1 MSLNSVFIL
10 IINYYYMKKNIL
22 SLKSLLFGLLILLG
36 AYQQVK
42 AQVYLLENFDSTF
55 VGVPG
60 APPGWTQTR
69 FDYWGN
75 GTPTAINIAGP
86 KDWQRN
92 RLVSTGIWSS
102 QSFGTIPA
110 AAVTDSGA
118 LWLEDYNFGTQTN
131 MLSRRLESPT
141 VNLATS
147 TSPYLRFNMFFAQ
160 NSNYTYPIIVM
171 ASNDNGATWKSIM
184 HVQPNADVVTTTT
197 TGAGTMNASTPWSK
211 ITVKIPDAY
220 KVANAKFAFYRNNPY
235 SFSSNPFID
244 SLTIEEF
251 TPTTIT
257 SAQSGNWSNPTT
269 WVGGIVPTANNHV
282 VIDSTHTVTSNVNI
296 SRMQDL
302 TINGGTFIYFST
314 ATNTVSQIFG
324 NLTISGGGTF
334 NLGTSTSTSVSRW
347 LYVGGNIN
355 NYGIL
360 NMGTSTAA
368 TLYLTG
374 GASSVFSNNGTI
386 TNNYISSIYFANSSG
401 TVFDATM
408 TNNVVIRN
416 SLFLIDGPVAPNGKL
431 VVGITANTMT
441 ITRGCERAF
450 FTQRPIYPALGTALR
465 SVTYGGG
472 TNGNPTMGIFYK
484 DTIFV
489 GNETD
494 TLSTGVHFIR
504 GTFTMFTQN
513 HVKLRNPLQIGDT
526 VGRTTLLTATN
537 AGGATTFSRG
547 ILFTDDVNILTVG
560 PIGNG
565 SAGIAPSLNT
575 VTPPTSHGS
584 YVIGPI
590 RFVRPLAGTLTST
603 FSVPLGYG
611 AEYLQLSNPN
621 NTRRYMQITAGGGW
635 AGQIITARA
644 LTNPSGTVNAPQS
657 SLLTNKLYRLSLQPG
672 QNLPATSTVLIST
685 SEEAGG
691 VINRDV
697 LLGNQDQLFIMQS
710 TSPTGP
716 WTARSLIAGAG
727 AFVPNAI
734 YTRTT
739 AATAPGPV
747 SGNGEFFAWGTTA
760 PFMNFQNGDVS
771 RETAPVSIGAQD
783 MAMLRVR
790 VNVNGQIPT
799 RVTRLNFNTTGTTR
813 LAAISSAKIYYTG
826 NSNSFSTTTQFGS
839 TITAPSGNIALTGD
853 QVLVNGDNYFWIAY
867 NVASGALIG
876 DSLRANLDSIVVF
889 DTARV
894 LVTTPTAGFRVVS
907 TPMTFVSAN
916 AEQLNLSKVEVG
928 APNAEILRL
937 AVTMS
942 ATGAPIPASSFALTT
957 DGSANPSGNIANA
970 RVYYTGSNPNFST
983 ASLIGTTLNPNGA
996 FAISG
1001 SQNLANGVNYFW
1013 LSYGIRTTATIGDS
1027 VDGTWD
1033 SVTVGGISRIVTN
1046 NNPSGSRLIRAAYC
1060 PSAATS
1066 TADEEIWNVT
1076 IGSLNNTSNCAT
1088 LAPGPG
1094 SVNSFYSNYSGFLA
1108 APNIAAGVNT
1118 PFSVNAASC
1127 GGNFTSRVAIFID
1140 YNQNGIFDLPGEEA
1154 HLSPTFTSSTIGA
1167 AIRTGTINIP
1177 CSATPGL
1184 TRMRVVLVETT
1195 GAINPCG
1202 TYTWGETEDY
1212 DINIVNQNPVYL
1224 SSTTVQQTGTT
1235 SAGATDVRILRIPVV
1250 TSASPC
1256 IPGTANEFRFRTNGT
1271 TSAANIATAK
1281 LYYTGSSSVFNIN
1294 KLSGSAI
1301 SPAGNFTITTA
1312 DTLIN
1317 DTNYYWLAYDVS
1329 LTAPNANVLDA
1340 IFDSVLVYGNWQ
1352 LPVVSNPT
1360 GNVLISSPMTYVGS
1374 STIHPDLGM
1383 VERPSSNNRMLR
1395 IMVRMSSAG
1404 APVSLTQI
1412 NLDANG
1418 GGDDTSNIEN
1428 VKIFATGSNP
1438 NFSIANQFGSTFVQT
1453 TPTANKYGAFNITG
1467 LQTLL
1472 NDTNYFWVTYNI
1484 KATAIL
1490 FDSVDVECTGLTIA
1504 GTPQIPSV
1512 TAPAGNRK
1520 IRAVYCASNATSAAD
1535 EEIWNVTIGT
1545 LNNTS
1550 NCTTLAP
1557 GANSA
1562 VSLYSNYSGFVAAP
1576 NLPAGVN
1583 IPFSVNAASCGGNF
1597 TSRVAIFIDY
1607 NQNGTFDLPGE
1618 QAYIT
1623 PTSFVSSNAGTAIQT
1638 GSINIPCTATPG
1650 VTRMRV
1656 ILVETIGAI
1665 TPCGTYTWGET
1676 EDYDINIV
1684 NSAPVYNASNTLQQT
1699 GTTSAGATDVRI
1711 LRIPIKVSSSACT
1724 PGTVTQF
1731 NFRTTGTTA
1740 VANIL
1745 DAKLYSTGSSNVF
1758 NTSKLVG
1765 SASTPSGNFSIT
1777 TNDTLINDTNNY
1789 WLTYDVSLTAAN
1801 NNVLDAIFDSAQ
1813 VYTNWV
1819 QPIVANPAGNVL
1831 ISSPVTYVSS
1841 SAAHMELS
1849 MVETNSTNNR
1859 MLRVMVR
1866 MSSAGAPVSATQIN
1880 LDAAGGGND
1889 TSNIANAKVFFTGNS
1904 SVFATT
1910 NQFGS
1915 TFVQTTPTGASWG
1928 TFNITGL
1935 ATLNPDTNYFWVTYD
1950 IKNTAVLGDSVDLAC
1965 TGITVAGVNQT
1976 PSVTSPAG
1984 NRKIRQPYCATGAQ
1998 FTGDGELLNVTLS
2011 TLNNT
2016 TTCTSVATGPGSALS
2031 LYNNYSESV
2040 TAPQINAGERVTYSV
2055 HTATCNGNYN
2065 GVMGIWID
2073 LNQDGDFT
2081 DAGET
2086 VVMTPSFL
2094 YGNGI
2099 FQTGSFYLPLNA
2111 LPGRTRM
2118 RVTLNETTASPI
2130 TPCGLYFYGETEDY
2144 TIEILPTTNAS
2155 YVWNQTA
2162 GGNFATPANWTPNRN
2177 KLNLSDRIN
2186 INTGNAATFTGVI
2199 SESVMMLNLSNN
2211 TQATVAN
2218 AGVDFV
2224 VTDSVTFGNSA
2235 RLNINLLTLGVDT
2248 IKTGSISVGTNA
2260 GVIGSIKRWF
2270 NTSSGNISFPL
2281 INAAGVTRNLTV
2293 TYSILPS
2300 VIGSIIG
2307 TFNGNV
2313 GGNSGLPLYDSTA
2326 FLTVNKA
2333 GINGFWM
2340 LTPANGTVGGTYDVS
2355 LNATGFAGVNSYT
2368 NLVALR
2374 RVDASSPWTSVGVH
2388 ATATGSN
2395 AAPVVNRTS
2404 VNVYGNFTIGG
2415 DSITNPLPVELLSFN
2430 GNQVNGDA
2438 QLSWTTSSETNNKGF
2453 TLERSINNADFKA
2466 VTFVKGAGNSKT
2478 IRNYAYT
2485 DLQPFSASNVLYYRL
2500 AQEDFD
2506 GTIAYSNTVSV
2517 SISEVIEESVAVY
2530 PNPFT
2535 EGTGVFIT
2543 SANDANVKIEIVD
2556 ILGRT
2561 IATQTSAIVAG
2572 SQYVN
2577 LTGLNQ
2583 LTSGV
2588 YIVRLTNGNVVTTVK
2603 VQKVD

>member
-1 MSLNSVFIL
+1 
-10 IINYYYMKKNIL
+10 MKKNIL

-36 AYQQVK
+36 ASQQIK
-42 AQVYLLENFDSTF
+42 AQVYLLENFDSAF

-75 GTPTAINIAGP
+75 GTPTAINVAGP

-92 RLVSTGIWSS
+92 RLVSSGIWSS

-147 TSPYLRFNMFFAQ
+147 TSPYIRFNMFFGQTA
-160 NSNYTYPIIVM
+160 NYVYPIIVM

-184 HVQPNADVVTTTT
+184 HVQPNAEVVTTST
-197 TGAGTMNASTPWSK
+197 TGAGTMTASTPWSK
-211 ITVKIPDAY
+211 ITIKIPDAY

-269 WVGGIVPTANNHV
+269 WVGGVVPTANNHV

-314 ATNTVSQIFG
+314 SANTASQIFG

-334 NLGTSTSTSVSRW
+334 NAGTSTSTSVSRW

-360 NMGTSTAA
+360 NLGTSTAS
-368 TLYLTG
+368 TLYLSG
-374 GASSVFSNNGTI
+374 GASSVISNNGTI
-386 TNNYISSIYFANSSG
+386 TNNYISSIYFANSAG
-401 TVFDATM
+401 TVFDAAM

-416 SLFLIDGPVAPNGKL
+416 TLFLVDGPVTPNGKL

-441 ITRGCERAF
+441 ITRGCEKAY
-450 FTQRPIYPALGTALR
+450 FTQRPIYPPLGTALR

-526 VGRTTLLTATN
+526 TGRTTLASATN
-537 AGGATTFSRG
+537 AGGLTTFSRG

-565 SAGIAPSLNT
+565 SAGIAPSLST
-575 VTPPTSHGS
+575 VNPPTSHGS

-611 AEYLQLSNPN
+611 SEYLQLATPN
-621 NTRRYMQITAGGGW
+621 NVRRYMQVTAGGGW

-644 LTNPSGTVNAPQS
+644 LTNATGVVNPPQS

-685 SEEAGG
+685 MDEAGG
-691 VINRDV
+691 VANRDI

-710 TSPTGP
+710 ANPTGP
-716 WTARSLIAGAG
+716 WSVRSNGLGAG
-727 AFVPNAI
+727 AFVANTT

-739 AATAPGPV
+739 AAAAPGPV
-747 SGNGEFFAWGTTA
+747 SGNGEFFTWGTSA
-760 PFMNFQNGDVS
+760 PLMNFQAGDVT

-783 MAMLRVR
+783 MAMLQVK
-790 VNVNGQIPT
+790 VTVNGQIPT
-799 RVTRLNFNTTGTTR
+799 NVTRLNFNTTGTSR
-813 LAAISSAKIYYTG
+813 LAAISSAKVYYTG
-826 NSNSFSTTTQFGS
+826 NSNSFSNLTQFGS
-839 TITAPSGNIALTGD
+839 TVTSPSGNIALTGN

-867 NVASGALIG
+867 NVAAGALIG
-876 DSLRANLDSIVVF
+876 DSLRANLDSIVVV

-894 LVTTPTAGFRVVS
+894 LVTTPTIGYRVVS
-907 TPMTFVSAN
+907 TPMTFVSAD
-916 AEQLNLSKVEVG
+916 AEQLNLTKVEVG

-942 ATGAPIPASSFALTT
+942 ATGAPIPVTNFALTT

-970 RVYYTGSNPNFST
+970 RVYYSGSNSNFST
-983 ASLIGTTLNPNGA
+983 AQLVGTSLNPNGA
-996 FAISG
+996 FTITG
-1001 SQNLANGVNYFW
+1001 NQNLINGVNYFW
-1013 LSYGIRTTATIGDS
+1013 LSYGIRTTAAIGDS

-1033 SVTVGGISRIVTN
+1033 SVTVGGVSRVVTN
-1046 NNPSGSRLIRAAYC
+1046 NNPMGSRLIRAAYC
-1060 PSAATS
+1060 ASSATS

-1076 IGSLNNTSNCAT
+1076 IGSLNNTSNCTT

-1094 SVNSFYSNYSGFLA
+1094 SVNSFYSNYSGFVA

-1118 PFSVNAASC
+1118 SFSVNAASC
-1127 GGNFTSRVAIFID
+1127 GGNYPSRIAIFID
-1140 YNQNGIFDLPGEEA
+1140 YNQNGIFDLPGEQA
-1154 HLSPTFTSSTIGA
+1154 YITPTSFTSSNLGA
-1167 AIRTGTINIP
+1167 AIQTGTINIP
-1177 CSATPGL
+1177 CSATPGI
-1184 TRMRVVLVETT
+1184 TRMRVILVETT

-1212 DINIVNQNPVYL
+1212 DVNIVNQNPVYL

-1235 SAGATDVRILRIPVV
+1235 SAGANDVRILRIPVV

-1256 IPGTANEFRFRTNGT
+1256 VPGTANEFRFRTTGT
-1271 TSAANIATAK
+1271 TSAADIVEAK
-1281 LYYTGSSSVFNIN
+1281 LYYTGNSSIFNIN
-1294 KLSGSAI
+1294 KISGNAI
-1301 SPAGNFTITTA
+1301 SPSGNFTITTT
-1312 DTLIN
+1312 DTLLN
-1317 DTNYYWLAYDVS
+1317 DTNYYWLTYNVS
-1329 LTAPNANVLDA
+1329 AAAANNNVLDA

-1352 LPVVSNPT
+1352 KPVVSSPA

-1374 STIHPDLGM
+1374 STIHPELTQ
-1383 VERPSSNNRMLR
+1383 VERPSANNRMLR
-1395 IMVRMSSAG
+1395 IMVRMSSSG

-1438 NFSIANQFGSTFVQT
+1438 NFSVANQFGSTFVQT
-1453 TPTANKYGAFNITG
+1453 SPTGNKYGAFNITG

-1484 KATAIL
+1484 KPTAIL

-1504 GTPQIPSV
+1504 GTPQTPSV
-1512 TAPAGNRK
+1512 TAPTGNRK
-1520 IRAVYCASNATSAAD
+1520 IRAVYCASNATSTAD

-1557 GANSA
+1557 GSNS
-1562 VSLYSNYSGFVAAP
+1562 VISQYSNYSGFVAAP
-1576 NLPAGVN
+1576 NLPAGIN
-1583 IPFSVNAASCGGNF
+1583 IPFSVNAASCGGNY

-1638 GSINIPCTATPG
+1638 GNINIPCTANPG

-1656 ILVETIGAI
+1656 ILVETTGAI

-1684 NSAPVYNASNTLQQT
+1684 NSAPVYNASNTIQQT
-1699 GTTSAGATDVRI
+1699 GTTSAGATDVKI

-1758 NTSKLVG
+1758 NNSKLVG
-1765 SASTPSGNFSIT
+1765 SVSAPSGNFSIT
-1777 TNDTLINDTNNY
+1777 TNDTLVNDTNNY
-1789 WLTYDVSLTAAN
+1789 WLAYDVSLTAAN

-1813 VYTNWV
+1813 VYSDWIT
-1819 QPIVANPAGNVL
+1819 PIVSNPTGNVV
-1831 ISSPVTYVSS
+1831 ISSPVTYVGSEV
-1841 SAAHMELS
+1841 AHMELS

-1889 TSNIANAKVFFTGNS
+1889 TANIANAKVFFTGNS
-1904 SVFATT
+1904 PVFATT
-1910 NQFGS
+1910 SQFGS

-1928 TFNITGL
+1928 TFNISGL
-1935 ATLNPDTNYFWVTYD
+1935 ASLNPDTNYFWVTYD
-1950 IKNTAVLGDSVDLAC
+1950 IKGAAVLGDSVDLSC

-1976 PSVTSPAG
+1976 PSVASPAG
-1984 NRKIRQPYCATGAQ
+1984 NRKIRQPYCASAAQ

-2016 TTCTSVATGPGSALS
+2016 TTCTSVATGPGSTLS

-2040 TAPQINAGERVTYSV
+2040 TAPQINAGERVSYSV
-2055 HTATCNGNYN
+2055 HTATCGGNFN

-2099 FQTGSFYLPLNA
+2099 YQTGTFYLPLNA

-2162 GGNFATPANWTPNRN
+2162 GGNFATAANWTPTRN

-2186 INTGNAATFTGVI
+2186 INTGNAATFTGLI
-2199 SESVMMLNLSNN
+2199 SERVRSLALSNN
-2211 TQATVAN
+2211 TQASFAN
-2218 AGVDFV
+2218 ATAELAVS
-2224 VTDSVTFGNSA
+2224 DS
-2235 RLNINLLTLGVDT
+2235 ITLGNNARVITNNNTLALGFDT
-2248 IKTGSISVGTNA
+2248 TQTGAISMGTTA
-2260 GVIGSIKRWF
+2260 GVNGNLKRWF
-2270 NTSSGNISFPL
+2270 NSSFTTIDFPL
-2281 INAAGVTRNLTV
+2281 VNATGVTRNLTL
-2293 TYSILPS
+2293 TYTVAPTAMGSL
-2300 VIGSIIG
+2300 IGSF
-2307 TFNGNV
+2307 TETAA
-2313 GGNSGLPLYDSTA
+2313 GNSGLPVYDSTA
-2326 FLTVNKA
+2326 FLTVNKT
-2333 GINGFWM
+2333 GINGFWG
-2340 LTPANGTVGGTYDVS
+2340 LATANGTVGGTYEIN
-2355 LNATGFAGVNSYT
+2355 LNATGFAGVNSFT

-2374 RVDASSPWTSVGVH
+2374 RVDPASPWTSVGVH

-2395 AAPVVNRTS
+2395 AAPIVNRTS
-2404 VNVYGNFTIGG
+2404 VNVYGNFTIGA
-2415 DSITNPLPVELLSFN
+2415 DSATNPLPVELLSFK

-2438 QLSWTTSSETNNKGF
+2438 QLSWTTSSEINNKGF
-2453 TLERSINNADFKA
+2453 TLERSVNNADFIP
-2466 VTFVKGAGNSKT
+2466 VTFVRGAGNSKT
-2478 IRNYAYT
+2478 IKNYAFT
-2485 DLQPFSASNVLYYRL
+2485 DVQPFSASKVLYYRL
-2500 AQEDFD
+2500 VQEDFD
-2506 GTIAYSNTVSV
+2506 GTITYSNTVSV
-2517 SISEVIEESVAVY
+2517 SISDAVEEGTLVY

-2543 SANDANVKIEIVD
+2543 SAKDANVNIEVVD

-2561 IATQTSAIVAG
+2561 VATQTSAIVAG

-2588 YIVRLTNGNVVTTVK
+2588 YIVRVTNGNLVTTTK
-2603 VQKVD
+2603 VQKID